1 MSIIGRI
8 VDWFFVLSTYLC
20 AIYLVTS
27 LFENISGGLFVA
39 ASVAAPLLAIPAILF
54 HELGH
59 AWVAHIQGWK
69 VHAINV
75 FGLSYLPAKPRFR
88 FEAPIGNG
96 DIGGFVVMTTPKPA
110 NWADEYKRIVFAGP
124 AANLLCALVFAT
136 CANFSAGDTA
146 VICWAFAVTNLLMG
160 LHNLWPRPLSDG
172 ISNDGH
178 MLLRIAQGYRI
189 APYELAHQKIAG
201 MGYDGTHYSK
211 WLEQISEIEG
221 SSSLSSGE
229 IAGIHA
235 GLFNLAFS
243 QGNLEIAYKI
253 WKEHLAGKWD
263 LGETTNLCC
272 SLCSVLFGNGTQEA
286 REILDQTECF
296 SPAVEFYWWRS
307 KVAIEMTDGNYPQ
320 AVIAA
325 DKAERAAVLARLKP
339 DNDDRA
345 MFRAAR
351 TGQQLV
357 WPDPKRNAKH
367 V

>member
-1 MSIIGRI
+1 MIIISRI
-8 VDWFFVLSTYLC
+8 IDWFFVLSAYLC
-20 AIYLVTS
+20 ATYLVTS

-39 ASVAAPLLAIPAILF
+39 ASLAFALLAIPAILF

-59 AWVAHIQGWK
+59 AWAAYAQGWK

-75 FGLSYLPAKPRFR
+75 SGLSYLPAKPCFR
-88 FEAPIGNG
+88 FEAPMGNG

-110 NWADEYKRIVFAGP
+110 NWAGEYQRIVFAGP
-124 AANLLCALVFAT
+124 AANLLCALIFAIG
-136 CANFSAGDTA
+136 ASFSAGDTA
-146 VICWAFAVTNLLMG
+146 VICWAFAVTNLVMG
-160 LHNLWPRPLSDG
+160 LHNLLPRPLSDG

-201 MGYDGTHYSK
+201 MGYDGTHHSL
-211 WLEQISEIEG
+211 WLEQIAEIEG
-221 SSSLSSGE
+221 FSSLSSGE
-229 IAGIHA
+229 IAGIHG
-235 GLFNLAFS
+235 GLFNLAFN

-263 LGETTNLCC
+263 LGETTHLCC
-272 SLCSVLFGNGTQEA
+272 ALCSILCGHGTQEA
-286 REILDQTECF
+286 REILDQTECS
-296 SPAVEFYWWRS
+296 SPAIEFYWWRS
-307 KVAIEMTDGNYPQ
+307 KVAIEMTEGDYPQ

-325 DKAERAAVLARLKP
+325 HKAERAAILARLNP
-339 DNDDRA
+339 DKDDRA

-351 TGQQLV
+351 TGQPLV
-357 WPDPKRNAKH
+357 WPDPKRHPKH